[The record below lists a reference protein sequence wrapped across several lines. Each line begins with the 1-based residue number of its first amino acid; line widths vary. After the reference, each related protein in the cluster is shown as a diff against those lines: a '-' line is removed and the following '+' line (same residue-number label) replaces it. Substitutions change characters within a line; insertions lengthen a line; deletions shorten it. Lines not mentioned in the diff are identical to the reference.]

1 MCKPNEAESN
11 YLFFSPVNISMNGL
25 DTLSSLRF
33 MVFMMEIRQQFNS
46 RINPLQLH
54 AHLHMINDGLIFYQV
69 TEFMYLVEGRKQER
83 GDNFQVCVHSRGVRK
98 TEFLCCQSRTI
109 LILLFFSEKPI
120 AGAFC
125 SRHLIKRFPIH
136 RVQLGRGMA
145 LMSRTFYSNLLGDEI
160 NRSVCWTG

>member
-1 MCKPNEAESN
+1 
-11 YLFFSPVNISMNGL
+11 
-25 DTLSSLRF
+25 
-33 MVFMMEIRQQFNS
+33 
-46 RINPLQLH
+46 
-54 AHLHMINDGLIFYQV
+54 MINDGLIFYQV

-160 NRSVCWTG
+160 NRSVCWTGWSNHHMAASTWTMETGDLFFSPHGSTNGCLLRNLGRI